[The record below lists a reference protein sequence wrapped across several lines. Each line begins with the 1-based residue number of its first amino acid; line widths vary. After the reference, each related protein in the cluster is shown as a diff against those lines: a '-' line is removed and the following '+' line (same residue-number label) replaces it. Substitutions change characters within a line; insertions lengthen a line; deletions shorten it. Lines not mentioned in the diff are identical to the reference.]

1 MTRTR
6 LDILLG
12 AFLSFALILGSTAG
26 VLAKTGQPGLFSMVI
41 CTDGGAATVLVDKTG
56 QPVEKAPL
64 FDCGDCPVCTLHSD
78 ALTTLSPRVAGLGQA
93 ARHLSPE
100 IEDSRHTGLS
110 RPWKR
115 ARGPPKEN

>member
-1 MTRTR
+1 MTRIWF
-6 LDILLG
+6 DILFGIL
-12 AFLSFALILGSTAG
+12 LSVALVMGGTAG
-26 VLAKTGQPGLFSMVI
+26 AIAKTGQPGLLSMVI
-41 CTDGGAATVLVDKTG
+41 CADGGTTTVLVDKTG
-56 QPVEKAPL
+56 QPVEQAPL

-115 ARGPPKEN
+115 ARDPPKGN